1 MVQRVIDFNSDG
13 TNFLDMIALK
23 LALKSL
29 KFNNW
34 LNRENNAFVRI
45 YGKLDFGLIVD

>member
-1 MVQRVIDFNSDG
+1 MELI
-13 TNFLDMIALK
+13 FLGMIALK

-45 YGKLDFGLIVD
+45 YGKIGFWSYSRLIALPN